1 MISTEGLKKR
11 YSLLKKNQEVLKLEI
26 QISQDEQKYIHVE
39 TTVENKYKKALNR
52 AINELILEALKIGL
66 NLFDLRNITEE
77 LQEKYI
83 EQWTSVFDCK
93 KADFISVLIKDGID
107 MYIATVMDAA
117 YKLNSI
123 FSTTNILL
131 TSK

>member
-1 MISTEGLKKR
+1 MMNTEGLKKR
-11 YSLLKKNQEVLKLEI
+11 YSLLKKNQEVLKFEI

-77 LQEKYI
+77 LQ
-83 EQWTSVFDCK
+83 
-93 KADFISVLIKDGID
+93 
-107 MYIATVMDAA
+107 
-117 YKLNSI
+117 
-123 FSTTNILL
+123 
-131 TSK
+131 

>member
-1 MISTEGLKKR
+1 MMNTEGLKKR
-11 YSLLKKNQEVLKLEI
+11 YSLLKKNQEVLKFEI

-83 EQWTSVFDCK
+83 
-93 KADFISVLIKDGID
+93 
-107 MYIATVMDAA
+107 
-117 YKLNSI
+117 
-123 FSTTNILL
+123 TT
-131 TSK
+131 

>member
-1 MISTEGLKKR
+1 MMNTEGLKKR
-11 YSLLKKNQEVLKLEI
+11 YSLLKKNQEVLKFEI

-77 LQEKYI
+77 L
-83 EQWTSVFDCK
+83 S
-93 KADFISVLIKDGID
+93 G
-107 MYIATVMDAA
+107 
-117 YKLNSI
+117 
-123 FSTTNILL
+123 
-131 TSK
+131 

>member
-1 MISTEGLKKR
+1 MKYCISWRTNDEHRRIKK
-11 YSLLKKNQEVLKLEI
+11 K
-26 QISQDEQKYIHVE
+26 
-39 TTVENKYKKALNR
+39 
-52 AINELILEALKIGL
+52 ILSFEIGL

>member
-1 MISTEGLKKR
+1 MMNTEGLKKR
-11 YSLLKKNQEVLKLEI
+11 YSLLKKNQEVLKFEI

-83 EQWTSVFDCK
+83 EQWTSVFDFK

>member
-1 MISTEGLKKR
+1 MMNTEGLKKR
-11 YSLLKKNQEVLKLEI
+11 YSLLKKNQEVLKFEI

-52 AINELILEALKIGL
+52 AINELILEALKIG
-66 NLFDLRNITEE
+66 LRNITEE

>member
-1 MISTEGLKKR
+1 MMNTEGLKKR
-11 YSLLKKNQEVLKLEI
+11 YSLLKKNQEVLKFEI

-93 KADFISVLIKDGID
+93 KAD
-107 MYIATVMDAA
+107 
-117 YKLNSI
+117 
-123 FSTTNILL
+123 LL
-131 TSK
+131 QP

>member
-1 MISTEGLKKR
+1 MMNTEGLKKR
-11 YSLLKKNQEVLKLEI
+11 YSLLKKNQEVLKFEI

-39 TTVENKYKKALNR
+39 TTVENALNR